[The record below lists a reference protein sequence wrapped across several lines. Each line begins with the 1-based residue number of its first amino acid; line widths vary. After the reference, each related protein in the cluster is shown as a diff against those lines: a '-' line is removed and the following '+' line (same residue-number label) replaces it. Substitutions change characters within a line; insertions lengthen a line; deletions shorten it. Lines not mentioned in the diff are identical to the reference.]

1 MKVHELI
8 TELQKYDPNLDVFCL
23 ADGEYWWGEAQ
34 VLVAPQ
40 IWYHDGSDLP
50 HDLKLDYISDKE
62 NEVIDH
68 VRQNGYINLGIL

>member
-23 ADGEYWWGEAQ
+23 ADGECWWETPT
-34 VLVAPQ
+34 LITPQ
-40 IWYHDGSDLP
+40 TWYHDGSDLP

-62 NEVIDH
+62 SEIIDH
-68 VRQNGYINLGIL
+68 IRQNGYINLGIL